1 MWITINSHALR
12 RRPSAPPVHNI
23 GNDKFPGYMV
33 CARFR
38 YAVVRVEHSAHYIPH
53 IDHSTNPGTKN
64 IAYNTATVHIH
75 VVYDMCMCFH
85 SRMGDRVW
93 CWLVGVLCVCWHIS
107 FWHTIRGI
115 CVNCES
121 RVSSC
126 AKSLQNV
133 YTLYEF
139 PAVDSTS
146 VLLLRQTPISVVFM
160 TCSAL
165 RTHDQQNAI
174 N

>member
-93 CWLVGVLCVCWHIS
+93 CWLVGVLCVCVDTSLFGTPLEAYVWI
-107 FWHTIRGI
+107 
-115 CVNCES
+115 
-121 RVSSC
+121 
-126 AKSLQNV
+126 AKVACRHVQNHCKMCIH
-133 YTLYEF
+133 YTNF
-139 PAVDSTS
+139 PQWILPVCYCFAKH
-146 VLLLRQTPISVVFM
+146 Q
-160 TCSAL
+160 
-165 RTHDQQNAI
+165 
-174 N
+174 